1 MLSGA
6 GRRGRCRRSIGSQG
20 KGQVDFQPVTVA
32 PANSRCVFKSW
43 SGAQNLAE
51 MFVSPDKSTSSEVLS
66 LVAQAVAVAV
76 AAAVLFLDGLS
87 HFSSHWQGPLEETS
101 AKMCN

>member
-6 GRRGRCRRSIGSQG
+6 GRRGRRRGSIGSQG
-20 KGQVDFQPVTVA
+20 KGQVDVQAVTVA

-43 SGAQNLAE
+43 RGAQNLAE

-66 LVAQAVAVAV
+66 LVAQAVVAA
-76 AAAVLFLDGLS
+76 AAAVLFSRWLVSL
-87 HFSSHWQGPLEETS
+87 FQPLAATP
-101 AKMCN
+101 